1 MASMDAQAIYDN
13 FHTHAQGTPG
23 LATAQQ
29 TAEQLAAKYQDRAVA
44 TQQLIDG
51 VQVGWKGAASEAAAQ
66 GLTPLA
72 VSSLDTHQQLNSGQD
87 IVGRQVD
94 SFHTAV
100 SEVQPVPPAP
110 TMQNVVTAAA
120 AGQDTTPMIDQ
131 MAHSYATQASNVD
144 AYSKYVSASQYNTS
158 NLPPITPVD
167 TPNAPVSVT
176 MPPPAAA
183 STSSGTAHGPRMS
196 TGSTA
201 GTSATRAMAAG
212 ASGSR
217 SGLSQPPTNSG
228 GPMPPTPSSGNGS
241 TSTSSASSPVLPPP
255 AQPSQPAPSPSTPNG
270 GLPIGSIV
278 PVGGNAPSDGDPW
291 PGGVAPVSGTPGNGG
306 GGSAGAG
313 LRGGV
318 GALNEETGVPN
329 DIRSGAGAS
338 GLRGLTSGPNTAG
351 GEEGPGGRSGTGPGS
366 PSVAEEDA
374 LSAEQGSASRGM
386 TSTSAAPMGGGR
398 GVGSGE
404 DTEHQRKYGVEEDGE
419 ELFGFSGRLAPSVLG
434 ETPTER
440 EHRHE
445 EEAGRHRHE
454 P

>member
-29 TAEQLAAKYQDRAVA
+29 TAGQLAAKYQDRAVA

-72 VSSLDTHQQLNSGQD
+72 VSSLDTNQHLTTGQD

-110 TMQNVVTAAA
+110 TMQNVITAAVT
-120 AGQDTTPMIDQ
+120 GQDTTPMIDQ

-176 MPPPAAA
+176 KPPPDGTATPSGAARTPRVSAVSARTTNA
-183 STSSGTAHGPRMS
+183 SNGIVANSSG
-196 TGSTA
+196 
-201 GTSATRAMAAG
+201 
-212 ASGSR
+212 SGSR
-217 SGLSQPPTNSG
+217 SALPSVGNSG
-228 GPMPPTPSSGNGS
+228 PTSPPSSSGNGS

-255 AQPSQPAPSPSTPNG
+255 SQSSPAGPTGGSAPGPGQQVGRLGPIGG
-270 GLPIGSIV
+270 GLPGGAGPNSGMPGDGEGVDAGSGLRSGIGAINEDSGGLGGIGSGAGK
-278 PVGGNAPSDGDPW
+278 PGLGGLA
-291 PGGVAPVSGTPGNGG
+291 SGTNSGG
-306 GGSAGAG
+306 GAAGDEEGTGSRSGAAPGSAG
-313 LRGGV
+313 
-318 GALNEETGVPN
+318 
-329 DIRSGAGAS
+329 
-338 GLRGLTSGPNTAG
+338 
-351 GEEGPGGRSGTGPGS
+351 
-366 PSVAEEDA
+366 VAEEEA
-374 LSAEQGSASRGM
+374 LAAERGAGSGGI
-386 TSTSAAPMGGGR
+386 TSSSAAPLGAGR
-398 GVGSGE
+398 GARGGE
-404 DTEHQRKYGVEEDGE
+404 DSEHHRKYGVEEDGD
-419 ELFGFSGRLAPSVLG
+419 ELFGFSGRLAPPVMG
-434 ETPTER
+434 ETPAER
-440 EHRHE
+440 EQRHE
-445 EEAGRHRHE
+445 EEAGRHRSE
-454 P
+454 Q